1 MALAKIKKGDFVQ
14 VLAGKDKG
22 KRGKVLQVFPD
33 MGKATVEGINV
44 QKKHQKPNPQRE
56 TQGGI
61 VEREGKVQISNLMIV
76 DPNTDKPDRVG
87 VKVLEDG
94 RKVRVFKR
102 SGEVVLDTKV

>member
-1 MALAKIKKGDFVQ
+1 MALAKIKKGDYVQ

-22 KRGKVLQVFPD
+22 KRGNVLQVYPD
-33 MGKATVEGINV
+33 LGKAVVEGVNV
-44 QKKHQKPNPQRE
+44 QKKHQKPNPQKE

-61 VEREGKVQISNLMIV
+61 VEREGKLQISNLMIV
-76 DPNTDKPDRVG
+76 DPTTDKPDRVG
-87 VKVLEDG
+87 VKVLDDG

>member
-1 MALAKIKKGDFVQ
+1 MAMAKIKKGDFVQ
-14 VLAGKDKG
+14 VLAGKDRG
-22 KRGKVLQVFPD
+22 KRGKVLHIFPD
-33 MGKATVEGINV
+33 KGKATVEGINV
-44 QKKHQKPNPQRE
+44 QKKHQKPNPHRE